1 MSLSC
6 KLHIFFHIIISIY
19 IMKALRRKNTVTFR
33 SSSDE
38 KTVLFFFNL
47 FYIYIKIKINI
58 HQVIDNTGNVYNS

>member
-1 MSLSC
+1 
-6 KLHIFFHIIISIY
+6 
-19 IMKALRRKNTVTFR
+19 MKALRRKNTVTFR